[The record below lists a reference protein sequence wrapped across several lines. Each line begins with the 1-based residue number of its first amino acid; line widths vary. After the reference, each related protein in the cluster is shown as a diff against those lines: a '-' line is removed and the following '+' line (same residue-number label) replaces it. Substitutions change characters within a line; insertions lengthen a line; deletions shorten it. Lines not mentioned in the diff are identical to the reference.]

1 MTVKEEHTHTHP
13 PPALLSVPLCAQL
26 CPGAS
31 AAVIEAGENTGGAHT
46 LGVIEEAAE
55 GGCSTKRWEARAH
68 GRD

>member
-1 MTVKEEHTHTHP
+1 MTVKEEHTHTPPPP
-13 PPALLSVPLCAQL
+13 PPALLSVPL

-46 LGVIEEAAE
+46 LGVIQEAAE